1 MNDGIHKL
9 SLHQPMTYQ
18 IKVPG
23 QLDDSW
29 LDSGGEL
36 RIVVETEA
44 DYPPV
49 TILTVT
55 FDQAGLHGLLR
66 RLYSLGLPLI
76 SVIYVE
82 GDSEDKSGNQ
92 DGT

>member
-1 MNDGIHKL
+1 MKNEKQKL
-9 SLHQPMTYQ
+9 TLDQPVTYQ

-36 RIVVETEA
+36 KIAVEIKA
-44 DYPPV
+44 DCPPV
-49 TILTVT
+49 TTLTGT
-55 FDQAGLHGLLR
+55 LDQAGLHGLLR

-76 SVIYVE
+76 SAIYI
-82 GDSEDKSGNQ
+82 EDNPEEKLGSQ
-92 DGT
+92 DEI